1 MHGPL
6 FPSRFSHVGSLRSV
20 QCSTRAFIESD
31 LCAGLY
37 DGAKSDLCCPRGFVL
52 KEIDLAL
59 LAYGVEIGAF
69 ENARDH

>member
-1 MHGPL
+1 MLDPYGASNVP
-6 FPSRFSHVGSLRSV
+6 RARSLNQS
-20 QCSTRAFIESD
+20 

-52 KEIDLAL
+52 KEIELAL